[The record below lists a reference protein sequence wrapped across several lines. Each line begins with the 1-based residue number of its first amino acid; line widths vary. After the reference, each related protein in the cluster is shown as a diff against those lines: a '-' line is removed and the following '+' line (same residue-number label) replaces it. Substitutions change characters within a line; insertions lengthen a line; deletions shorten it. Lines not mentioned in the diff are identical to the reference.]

1 MCWFVRCYADTSTD
15 TPPRRPAVP
24 PDCTAPGAAHT
35 CACCVATLC
44 TQANQSSFSISLNWT
59 GPSSS
64 IPIVSAAR
72 TVFCST
78 INVAAAGRPSIETL
92 EIEMIY
98 FRRKTVSNESE
109 MSRIAIHSIKI
120 HFCFKNCCE
129 HRGTGCG

>member
-1 MCWFVRCYADTSTD
+1 MYLAELSSELRVRFYYQ
-15 TPPRRPAVP
+15 
-24 PDCTAPGAAHT
+24 TAPGGSHLLKNSS
-35 CACCVATLC
+35 ACCVATLC
-44 TQANQSSFSISLNWT
+44 TPANQSSSSISLNWT

-64 IPIVSAAR
+64 IPIASVAR

-129 HRGTGCG
+129 HRGTGCV